1 MSFKFSG
8 SIFLLT
14 AAVCSLSGC
23 GLIAPL
29 VRTALPFAGVK
40 MAMACLPED
49 AMIDTPGGARS
60 VAALTAGDVVTGF
73 RGGAVRVLQKHV
85 YVEQPETEFV
95 RVSFSGGGAVE
106 TCRMHRIDGV
116 RAGEVVVG
124 QQLGGQTVTGVTV
137 RRGLTR
143 SCDLLTEDEGYRIGG
158 IPVNSMIEEMHAVA
172 AGRPAVRRR

>member
-29 VRTALPFAGVK
+29 VRTALPFAGLK
-40 MAMACLPED
+40 LALACLPED
-49 AMIDTPGGARS
+49 AMIDTPEGPRC

-85 YVEQPETEFV
+85 YMEQPATEFV

-106 TCRMHRIDGV
+106 MCRRHRIDGV
-116 RAGEVVVG
+116 RAGEVVIG
-124 QQLGGQTVTGVTV
+124 QRLGGETVTGVTV

-143 SCDLLTEDEGYRIGG
+143 SCDLLTEDDGYRIGG
-158 IPVNSMIEEMHAVA
+158 IPVNSMIEEMHAA
-172 AGRPAVRRR
+172 GAGRPAVRRR